1 MDSKE
6 AEKLENEA
14 CKAGVDHVRFT
25 LTDMHG
31 LMRGKTAPIGQMR
44 RFLED
49 GMGIYKG
56 TAALSCMGHFL
67 QEV

>member
-6 AEKLENEA
+6 AQKLESEA
-14 CKAGVDHVRFT
+14 REAGVDYVRFT
-25 LTDMHG
+25 MTDMNG

-56 TAALSCMGHFL
+56 TAATGCMGGFYP
-67 QEV
+67 EV